1 MKNTADHLFYHIHP
15 YRGLA
20 SFNFRHD
27 AVADLESY
35 AAGYHRAAKVLAAR
49 MRRAV
54 KSLHY
59 DGFPVLFLYRH
70 ALELYLKAAVH
81 LGSKLVMLRGD
92 KEPNLEWLLNGHDL
106 QRCVSEL
113 KRILTALG
121 WLEGFR
127 QRGAPGF
134 AAFENLVAEVS
145 KLDAGSF
152 AFRYPVNT
160 RGRRVFSRTRSVNV
174 LNFAKM
180 LNPFLDLLDTGLLAM
195 NAEIDQR
202 LDPELY
208 GVA

>member
-1 MKNTADHLFYHIHP
+1 MKNTVGHPFYHIHP

-20 SFNFRHD
+20 SFNFRPD
-27 AVADLESY
+27 AVADMESY

-70 ALELYLKAAVH
+70 ALELYLKAAIH
-81 LGSKLVMLRGD
+81 LGSELIMLRGGT
-92 KEPNLEWLLNGHDL
+92 EPNLKWLLDEHDL
-106 QRCVSEL
+106 ERCVSEL
-113 KRILTALG
+113 KRILASLG
-121 WLEGFR
+121 WLKGFR

-152 AFRYPVNT
+152 AFRYPVNK
-160 RGRRVFSRTRSVNV
+160 RGRRIFPLSRSVNV
-174 LNFAKM
+174 LNFAKL
-180 LNPFLDLLDTGLLAM
+180 LNPFLDLIDTGLFAM

-208 GVA
+208 SVA